1 VKSCSGAQ
9 FRDCRIEGCG
19 SLLWT
24 YWVLLLLYGWWGK
37 DCTGLQIFESIDN
50 GNLEKEREE
59 GKKEGLAAVD
69 TLMTEDGKG

>member
-1 VKSCSGAQ
+1 
-9 FRDCRIEGCG
+9 
-19 SLLWT
+19 
-24 YWVLLLLYGWWGK
+24 LYGWWGK

-69 TLMTEDGKG
+69 TLMTEKGKG